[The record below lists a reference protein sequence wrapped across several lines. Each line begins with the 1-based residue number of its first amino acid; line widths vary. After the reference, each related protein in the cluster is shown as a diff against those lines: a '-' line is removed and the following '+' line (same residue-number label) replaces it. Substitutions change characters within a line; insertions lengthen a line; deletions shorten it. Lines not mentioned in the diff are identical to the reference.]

1 MMSKKNWKEKIYQ
14 QYKVL
19 KNEVAPNMPLTKSEP
34 IAPSE
39 KALAEDFVVEIVNPT
54 KHAIKWR
61 SKGY

>member
-1 MMSKKNWKEKIYQ
+1 MMSKKNWKEKIYK

-19 KNEVAPNMPLTKSEP
+19 KNEVAPNMPLTKSEA